1 MSGQEYMNTYP
12 SIANLAIFG
21 GSIFLSWA
29 MTWALLRWKGPWGVD
44 RPDDRRKHHERPI
57 SRLGGLPIFIALL
70 TGFFVMEL
78 RFPSF
83 MSRWWPLVVT
93 NLIIFAVGFI
103 DDLKPQ
109 GAKVKLIGQIGT
121 ATILYAF
128 GVSID
133 TLTNP
138 FGSEHFDLGWWS
150 FPVTVLWLVTVPN
163 IVNLIDGMDG
173 LAAGFGMFLCLTL
186 AVVGHYTM
194 QPQVVTVSVIMGGAL
209 TGFLYFNFPPARIF
223 LGDGGSYLIG
233 FFIASVSLFTSNKG
247 TVFASLLVVIIAL
260 GVPILDTLF
269 TIVRRAVRGVPIF
282 RADAEHIHH
291 RLITLGF
298 SQTRAL
304 VAIYSICLVLSLIGI
319 SIFWTRASLPIAG
332 AALVVLGLVA
342 ARYLGYVKSWRDIR
356 FQFREAL
363 ARRREMLYCGTW
375 GRVLEWES
383 ERCGNLEEF
392 LPLLKLGLTRMGF
405 SLAPGPDLV
414 KMKISLVTQET
425 VVLYRHSDIEHTERW
440 LAKADLLAP
449 ALNLATERW
458 GTLPGLEIIP
468 GGAPRPDTLS
478 SPPADQP
485 TC

>member
-1 MSGQEYMNTYP
+1 MNAYP
-12 SIANLAIFG
+12 SLVNLAIFA

-29 MTWALLRWKGPWGVD
+29 VTWSLLRWKGAWGVD
-44 RPDDRRKHHERPI
+44 RPDGGRKRHDRPI
-57 SRLGGLPIFIALL
+57 ARVGGLPIFIALM
-70 TGFFVMEL
+70 TGFLIMEL
-78 RFPSF
+78 RFHDF
-83 MSRWWPLVVT
+83 MSRWWPLVVS
-93 NLIIFAVGFI
+93 NIIIFAVGFI

-109 GAKVKLIGQIGT
+109 GAKIKLIGQIGT

-128 GVSID
+128 GVSVD

-138 FGSEHFDLGWWS
+138 FGPEHFDLGWWS
-150 FPVTVLWLVTVPN
+150 FPITVMWLVTVPN

-186 AVVGHYTM
+186 AVVGHYAK
-194 QPQVVTVSVIMGGAL
+194 QPEVVTVSVIMGGAL

-247 TVFASLLVVIIAL
+247 TVAAALLVVIIAL

-269 TIVRRAVRGVPIF
+269 AVIRRFVRGVPIF

-332 AALVVLGLVA
+332 AALFLLGLGA

-356 FQFREAL
+356 VQFRNAL
-363 ARRREMLYCGTW
+363 SRRREMLYSGTW
-375 GRVLEWES
+375 GRVLEWEA
-383 ERCGNLEEF
+383 ERCLSLDEF
-392 LPLLKLGLTRMGF
+392 LPLLHLALTRMGF
-405 SLAPGPDLV
+405 SLTPGPDFE
-414 KMKISLVTQET
+414 KMKIPLVTEQT
-425 VVLYRHSDIEHTERW
+425 VILYRPPTTDETERW

-458 GTLPGLEIIP
+458 GPLSGVETIRGQSAAAT
-468 GGAPRPDTLS
+468 APSPS
-478 SPPADQP
+478 SSDQP
-485 TC
+485 SC